1 MADILSMY
9 MPSEI
14 KMIIAE
20 RAKKLRLQKG
30 YKRTTLAERSG
41 VPASSIKRF
50 ESSGNI
56 SLSSLLKIANALGC
70 IDDFLKLFTTIEP
83 MKLSD
88 LELQENNYNPRRGK
102 I

>member
-1 MADILSMY
+1 MNDILSMY
-9 MPSEI
+9 MPSEVKT
-14 KMIIAE
+14 KMAE

-41 VPASSIKRF
+41 VPAPSIKRF
-50 ESSGNI
+50 ETTGNI

-70 IDDFLKLFTTIEP
+70 IDDFLKLFSVIEP

-88 LELQENNYNPRRGK
+88 LEQQEKGYRPKRGK